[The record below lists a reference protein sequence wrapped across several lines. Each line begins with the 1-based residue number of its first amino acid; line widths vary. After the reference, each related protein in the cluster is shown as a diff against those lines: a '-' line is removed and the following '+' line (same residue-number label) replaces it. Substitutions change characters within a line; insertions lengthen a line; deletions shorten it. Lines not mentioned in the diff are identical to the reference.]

1 MMTTAQGDGWL
12 AGWGLLVMF
21 KGYLS
26 AAAAV
31 VV

>member
-1 MMTTAQGDGWL
+1 MMTTARGDGWL
-12 AGWGLLVMF
+12 AGRGLLVMF
-21 KGYLS
+21 KGCLS